1 MPCSPP
7 PQTRARPEVSESECR
22 DRKFSKKKICRDGP
36 TIARQTK
43 PPNSPPEVVIH
54 VFMCIVCSPRDH
66 FFSCCRHVV
75 GPKCPGTTMWR
86 QKCCI
91 ALDPGTVQDYGLRRC
106 YHRVLAPL
114 YTHAML
120 WAALRR
126 HRVHAEPGTGP
137 LPQRQP
143 SFSYPFLLTVL
154 DPLPSRVKPIRHY
167 TLRSDRNN
175 TPRCLS

>member
-1 MPCSPP
+1 MSSCALSAV
-7 PQTRARPEVSESECR
+7 RG
-22 DRKFSKKKICRDGP
+22 I
-36 TIARQTK
+36 
-43 PPNSPPEVVIH
+43 N
-54 VFMCIVCSPRDH
+54 
-66 FFSCCRHVV
+66 FFPVV
-75 GPKCPGTTMWR
+75 GTSSDPNAPEPLCGGR
-86 QKCCI
+86 NA
-91 ALDPGTVQDYGLRRC
+91 ALPWTLVQYKDYGLRRC

-114 YTHAML
+114 YTHAMF